1 MSTFKFANK
10 KKQGIG
16 ARVLSSAPVQSIQS
30 YFPDLLFLLLP
41 LYTVN
46 ISPFFVIPSW
56 NVLTNRKYNKN
67 S

>member
-46 ISPFFVIPSW
+46 ISPFFVIPS
-56 NVLTNRKYNKN
+56 
-67 S
+67 

>member
-10 KKQGIG
+10 KNQGIG

-46 ISPFFVIPSW
+46 ISPFFVIPS
-56 NVLTNRKYNKN
+56 
-67 S
+67 